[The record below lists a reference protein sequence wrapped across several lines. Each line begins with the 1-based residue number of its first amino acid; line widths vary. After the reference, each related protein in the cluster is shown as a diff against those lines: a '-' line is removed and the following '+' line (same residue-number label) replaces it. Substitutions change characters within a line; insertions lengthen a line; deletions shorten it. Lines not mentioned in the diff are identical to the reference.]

1 MNFSGSL
8 NKDDHTL
15 IFNACDVALFS
26 PINFR
31 RKCHVTRLQV
41 GGATIFLGFTGDAT
55 AQTKVKEAE
64 FIKSQI
70 SKLIHGQAEWVSFSV
85 VLGDFLRAK
94 KDFKSQ

>member
-31 RKCHVTRLQV
+31 WKCHVTRLQV